1 MGIEE
6 IRQRKNE
13 GKKKWGIFLVAFIKQ
28 NFDENAPYDFIVKEL
43 NDKYQIDLSTH
54 ELTNLIYSFNKKIKN
69 KQTLGTGVVQILKK
83 TGNNTEKVEENKVV
97 LNQEKETNY
106 NNDLLDL
113 FDKTDTKNQPIEKSK
128 SNPFKK

>member
-28 NFDENAPYDFIVKEL
+28 SFDENTPYDFIVKEL

-54 ELTNLIYSFNKKIKN
+54 ELTNLIYSVNKKNKN
-69 KQTLGTGVVQILKK
+69 KKTLGTGVVQILKK
-83 TGNNTEKVEENKVV
+83 PVNNTEKVEESKIV
-97 LNQEKETNY
+97 LNEEKETNH

-113 FDKTDTKNQPIEKSK
+113 FDKTGTQKQPIEKSK

>member
-28 NFDENAPYDFIVKEL
+28 SFDENTPYDFIVKEL

-54 ELTNLIYSFNKKIKN
+54 ELTNLIYSVNKKNKN
-69 KQTLGTGVVQILKK
+69 KKTLGTGVVQTLKK
-83 TGNNTEKVEENKVV
+83 PVNSTERVEESKIV
-97 LNQEKETNY
+97 LNEEKETSH

-113 FDKTDTKNQPIEKSK
+113 FDKTDTKNQPVEKAK
-128 SNPFKK
+128 GNPFKK

>member
-28 NFDENAPYDFIVKEL
+28 SFDENTPYDFIVKEL

-54 ELTNLIYSFNKKIKN
+54 ELTNLIYSVNKKNKN
-69 KQTLGTGVVQILKK
+69 KKTLGTGVVQTLKK
-83 TGNNTEKVEENKVV
+83 TVNNTERVEDNKII
-97 LNQEKETNY
+97 LNEEKESNP

-113 FDKTDTKNQPIEKSK
+113 FDKTDTKNQPVEKAK
-128 SNPFKK
+128 GNPFKK